1 MSTALQAQPPRVLM
15 VNDSPYTGHMI
26 AAPLTASGAQV
37 RTTSSVNEALLS
49 VKEWRPNVLVSDS
62 DLPVKNGYDLI
73 RDLRALGPDQGGR
86 TPAIALTA
94 NAGPDERMKLLAAGY
109 QMQIT
114 KPVDPAELSQAIAN
128 LANRMPGPTT
138 G

>member
-1 MSTALQAQPPRVLM
+1 MSTAFQGQPLRVLM

-37 RTTSSVNEALLS
+37 RTTSSVDEALLS
-49 VKEWRPNVLVSDS
+49 VKDWRPNVLVSDS
-62 DLPVKNGYDLI
+62 HLPGKNGYDLI
-73 RDLRALGPDQGGR
+73 RDLRALGPNQGGR
-86 TPAIALTA
+86 TPAIALTP
-94 NAGPDERMKLLAAGY
+94 NAGPDERINLLAAGY
-109 QMQIT
+109 QMQMT